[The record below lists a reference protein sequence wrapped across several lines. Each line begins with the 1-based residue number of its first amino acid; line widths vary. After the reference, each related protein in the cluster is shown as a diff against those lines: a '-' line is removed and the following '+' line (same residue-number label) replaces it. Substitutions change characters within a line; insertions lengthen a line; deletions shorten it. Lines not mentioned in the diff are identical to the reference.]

1 MLEILAKHH
10 NKWVRLALK
19 FGAGSY
25 AEDCVQQAYLKLH
38 KYSNLN
44 KLLNNNNEVH
54 NGYMY
59 LVIRNIV
66 IDYFNARNKI
76 IKIPIDDFFKDDGF
90 KEIKAEYLPLFTDNT
105 EIEINEQNAF
115 WNICEKM
122 DEELETWEWYDK
134 TIFKIYRD
142 KKISIRQLAKETDI
156 SWVNIFYTLKRCK
169 TKMNDLFSED
179 YQDYKNKDYELL

>member
-1 MLEILAKHH
+1 MLSRVAKYHD
-10 NKWVRLALK
+10 KWVRLALK
-19 FGAGSY
+19 LGAGSY

-38 KYSNLN
+38 KYSNLD
-44 KLLNNNNEVH
+44 KLLNDNNEIH

-66 IDYFNARNKI
+66 MDYFNAKNKI

-90 KEIKAEYLPLFTDNT
+90 KEIKQEYLNLFTDNT
-105 EIEINEQNAF
+105 KQNISKENAF
-115 WNICEKM
+115 WTICDKM
-122 DEELETWEWYDK
+122 DKELEQWEWYDK

-169 TKMNDLFSED
+169 IKMNDLFSED
-179 YQDYKNKDYELL
+179 YQDYKNNDYELL